1 MGNNGNRRQG
11 AATSQNADN
20 PPYPIRARHSS
31 SARRSRSIARSG
43 PDTGNSSQEKDRHP
57 RSSVFR
63 KVVQTWSESRFFRL
77 RGKGPESGEAFQA
90 DMERFHTN
98 IRDGHEK
105 AVRFCRG
112 QPFVFGCK
120 RRRYM
125 GPADT
130 MPPAGN
136 HPQRPTGRQGIPAGR
151 LQKGNLSGRN
161 GPTGGPCAISA
172 RSATRCCARNNSRD

>member
-130 MPPAGN
+130 IA
-136 HPQRPTGRQGIPAGR
+136 AGR
-151 LQKGNLSGRN
+151 EPHPAANRSSGNPCRPIAKGKPIR
-161 GPTGGPCAISA
+161 TR
-172 RSATRCCARNNSRD
+172 RSDR

>member
-120 RRRYM
+120 GREYM

-130 MPPAGN
+130 IAAGGPPPAAN
-136 HPQRPTGRQGIPAGR
+136 PVVRESLPAR
-151 LQKGNLSGRN
+151 LQKGNLSGRG

-172 RSATRCCARNNSRD
+172 QSATHCCARNSSRD

>member
-98 IRDGHEK
+98 IRDRHEK

-120 RRRYM
+120 GREYM

-130 MPPAGN
+130 IAAGN
-136 HPQRPTGRQGIPAGR
+136 HTQRPTGRQGIPAGR
-151 LQKGNLSGRN
+151 LQKGNLSGRG
-161 GPTGGPCAISA
+161 GPTGEPCAISA
-172 RSATRCCARNNSRD
+172 RSATHCCARNSSRD